1 VSKKIS
7 ISGWN
12 VNGLFQ
18 KVNETRVSKLDDIYF
33 KHSMKSDIIFLS
45 ETHLSCKDPI
55 VYEGYKC
62 FSNCRSKGPSRKRGG
77 LAVLIK
83 RTILNGISLIDKSVP
98 DIMWFKLDSKVFGF
112 KKDLYICFYTSHLLT
127 LLIQ

>member
-1 VSKKIS
+1 MCIKVSKKIS

-33 KHSMKSDIIFLS
+33 KHFMKSDIIFLS
-45 ETHLSCKDPI
+45 ENHLSYKDPI
-55 VYEGYKC
+55 CMRV
-62 FSNCRSKGPSRKRGG
+62 SNCRFKEHSRKRWG

-83 RTILNGISLIDKSVP
+83 RTILNGISLIDIV
-98 DIMWFKLDSKVFGF
+98 
-112 KKDLYICFYTSHLLT
+112 
-127 LLIQ
+127 

>member
-1 VSKKIS
+1 
-7 ISGWN
+7 
-12 VNGLFQ
+12 
-18 KVNETRVSKLDDIYF
+18 
-33 KHSMKSDIIFLS
+33 MKSDIIFLS

-98 DIMWFKLDSKVFGF
+98 DIMWFKLDSKFWASKRIYIYGF
-112 KKDLYICFYTSHLLT
+112 FYTSHLLT
-127 LLIQ
+127 PLIQYLQVLINKFSQK